1 MALLSVIR
9 RWHFRE
15 QLSIRA
21 IARRTGLSR
30 NTIRKYLRS
39 EAVEPVFRTPDRPSK
54 LDPFAERLAA
64 WLRTDARRP
73 RKQKRTA
80 RQFHAELAVLGYDG
94 SYRRVA
100 AFVRA
105 WRDDWLR
112 QQQTSG
118 RGVFVPLAFGPGE
131 AFQFD
136 WSEEHA
142 VIGGERTKL
151 QVAHLKLC
159 HSRAFLVRAY
169 LLQTHEMLFDAH
181 NHGFR
186 VLGGVPRRGIYDNMR
201 TAVDRIGPSR
211 ERQVNARFLAMA
223 SHYLFEPEFCNPAS
237 GWEKGQVEKNVQ
249 DTRHRLWQPMPEVE
263 SLEALNAWLEQ
274 RCFALWEEIPHGVE
288 PGSVAAVWRQEVDCL
303 MPVRRVFDGFV
314 DETKRVSPTCLVHFD
329 RNRYSVPASFANRPV
344 SVRLYPERIV
354 VVAEGQVVCEHQRVF
369 VRSHDRTSVT
379 VYDWR
384 HYLAVIQRKPGALR
398 NGAPFAEL
406 PPAFQT
412 LQRRMLKTP
421 GGDREMVE
429 ILALVLQ
436 HDEQAVLTAVELAL
450 EAGAPTKTH
459 ILNVL
464 HRLID
469 GKPVDAPPVKPPNA
483 LTLTTEP
490 QANVDRYDALRED
503 REVRHAS

>member
-15 QLSIRA
+15 HLSIRA

-54 LDPFAERLAA
+54 LDPFAERLAG

-73 RKQKRTA
+73 RKQKPTA

-344 SVRLYPERIV
+344 SLRIYPERIV
-354 VVAEGQVVCEHQRVF
+354 VVAEGAVLCEHPRIIE
-369 VRSHDRTSVT
+369 RSHHGQGRT

-406 PPAFQT
+406 PEAFRQ
-412 LQRRMLKTP
+412 LQRQLHGRP

-429 ILALVLQ
+429 ILSLVLQ
-436 HDEQAVLTAVELAL
+436 HDEQAVLVAVEMAL
-450 EAGAPTKTH
+450 QAGVSTKTH
-459 ILNVL
+459 ILNLL
-464 HRLID
+464 HRLTD
-469 GKPVDAPPVKPPNA
+469 GTASQIPPIEA
-483 LTLTTEP
+483 P
-490 QANVDRYDALRED
+490 QALVLAQEPRANVARYDDLRPKQGG
-503 REVRHAS
+503 RHAS